1 MNTGTVKWYNETK
14 GFGFIVDDD
23 KKEIFVHKTGLKNLR
38 KLDQD
43 QKVKFEI
50 TEGQKGPTAI
60 NVEIIK

>member
-14 GFGFIVDDD
+14 GFGFIINDD

-43 QKVKFEI
+43 QKVRFDI
-50 TEGQKGPTAI
+50 TDGQKGPTAI

>member
-14 GFGFIVDDD
+14 GFGFIVDDN
-23 KKEIFVHKTGLKNLR
+23 KKDIFVHKSGLKNAR

-43 QKVKFEI
+43 QKVKFDI
-50 TEGQKGPTAI
+50 TDGQKGPTAV

>member
-14 GFGFIVDDD
+14 GFGFIVNDD

-43 QKVKFEI
+43 QKVKFDI
-50 TEGQKGPTAI
+50 TDGQKGPTAV

>member
-14 GFGFIVDDD
+14 GFGFIVNDD

-43 QKVKFEI
+43 QEVQFDI
-50 TEGQKGPTAI
+50 TDGQKGPTAI
-60 NVEIIK
+60 NVEIVK